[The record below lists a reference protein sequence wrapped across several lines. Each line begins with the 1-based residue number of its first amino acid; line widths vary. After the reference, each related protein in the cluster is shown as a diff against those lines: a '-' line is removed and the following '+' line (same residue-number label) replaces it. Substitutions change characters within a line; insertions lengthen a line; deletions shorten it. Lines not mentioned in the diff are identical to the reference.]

1 MRRYVLEGKTEA
13 GTNASTD
20 LYKALWNPKTE
31 ANDDSAYRSEMTL
44 CLTSTPGGSYSVSF
58 SAKRK
63 DTHEMSS
70 VLKQTIYPSLALG
83 HPHVLSTEV
92 SIVGLDLR
100 VYGLEEIKD
109 SKLPIA
115 AVVGVDSICRYR
127 I

>member
-1 MRRYVLEGKTEA
+1 MP
-13 GTNASTD
+13 D
-20 LYKALWNPKTE
+20 LY
-31 ANDDSAYRSEMTL
+31 
-44 CLTSTPGGSYSVSF
+44 PGGSYSVSF

>member
-1 MRRYVLEGKTEA
+1 
-13 GTNASTD
+13 
-20 LYKALWNPKTE
+20 
-31 ANDDSAYRSEMTL
+31 
-44 CLTSTPGGSYSVSF
+44 
-58 SAKRK
+58 
-63 DTHEMSS
+63 MSS

-100 VYGLEEIKD
+100 VYGLEEIMD